1 MRMGTKRLA
10 ALAVSAA
17 LCGSAFAAMTDGT
30 YTGEGKGR
38 NGTITVEVTV
48 KAGKLDAVK
57 VVKRSASRM
66 PPSPTSRRRS
76 SRRRAP
82 RSTPWRAPR

>member
-1 MRMGTKRLA
+1 MSMGTKRLA

-57 VVKRSASRM
+57 VVKHTETVGISDGKHPMGSV
-66 PPSPTSRRRS
+66 SKNKK
-76 SRRRAP
+76 RA
-82 RSTPWRAPR
+82 

>member
-30 YTGEGKGR
+30 YTEWVGVASEQASKHDGISGTPAVLIDGEDW
-38 NGTITVEVTV
+38 NGNRTNPGELLADIQA
-48 KAGKLDAVK
+48 AG
-57 VVKRSASRM
+57 
-66 PPSPTSRRRS
+66 
-76 SRRRAP
+76 
-82 RSTPWRAPR
+82 

>member
-1 MRMGTKRLA
+1 MSMGTKRLA

-17 LCGSAFAAMTDGT
+17 LCGSAFSAMTDGT

-57 VVKRSASRM
+57 VVKHTETVGISDGKHPMGSV
-66 PPSPTSRRRS
+66 SKNKK
-76 SRRRAP
+76 RA
-82 RSTPWRAPR
+82 